1 MQTGARHRRMAE
13 QSLSAAITVTA
24 AANPEH
30 TAENSEALPCRAVV
44 MGFEASPRCSYA
56 NSSKQR
62 VTLFTG
68 STEKARVIRLY
79 FPRWDTLP
87 TGTAQTNKVLQSQ
100 LLYLPL
106 LNRLGERK
114 VWSFPA

>member
-24 AANPEH
+24 AANPER

-44 MGFEASPRCSYA
+44 MGFEASLRCSYA
-56 NSSKQR
+56 NSSEQR
-62 VTLFTG
+62 VTLFAG

-79 FPRWDTLP
+79 FPRWDTPP
-87 TGTAQTNKVLQSQ
+87 TGTAQTKQSPSVAA
-100 LLYLPL
+100 LISSTS
-106 LNRLGERK
+106 K
-114 VWSFPA
+114 SFR

>member
-13 QSLSAAITVTA
+13 QSLSAAITVMA

-56 NSSKQR
+56 NSSEQR

-68 STEKARVIRLY
+68 STEKAREIRLY
-79 FPRWDTLP
+79 FPHWDTLP
-87 TGTAQTNKVLQSQ
+87 TSTAQTKQSPSVMA
-100 LLYLPL
+100 LISSTS
-106 LNRLGERK
+106 K
-114 VWSFPA
+114 SFR